1 MKKHA
6 ARKRKISRSLLAG
19 SLLTLV
25 SLGLLLG
32 LLGSYTYRRGMMKHY
47 EAHLE
52 SLLRLTRSQIDADDL
67 AACIASGEKSE
78 QYEKE
83 QAYLD
88 SMKMTCDVKYVYV
101 VKPLNTEE
109 TDNMMNVIAGV
120 SDLEREQYAD
130 MLVQLGQL
138 TGTEYSPEVAGIY
151 LERMDRSDSIS
162 YFRNTTQFGHMYTGL
177 TPLHDRNGDPVAI
190 LAIDVEMDQIRRALT
205 LYNLVTGAC
214 ILVLSLHSFFYTVL
228 WLRRRIIRPI
238 ERMRLA
244 SSNFVESTR
253 STQDPDELRF
263 EDPEIRTR
271 DEMEDLSETLLTM
284 SEYVK
289 RFMKDL
295 VTDAAEKERM
305 TAEFNVAKQIQ
316 TNMLPKASPPFPEH
330 GEFDLAGALISSN
343 AICGDF
349 YDYFLIDEDHLGLV
363 LGDVT
368 DKDVAAALFMVIVKT
383 MIRNLALQGFGPAE
397 VLQNVSEQLL
407 EGDEAGLFCTVWFA
421 VLELSTGKGVAV
433 NAGQQHPALRRA
445 GGRFELQK
453 YSHFPPLGV
462 VEGVRYREH
471 GFQLYPDDTLFLYS
485 DGVLEAANDAGEIFT
500 ADRVLEAL
508 NREPDASPT
517 ILQMTVQSA
526 VDRFSGGA
534 LQDDEMTMLCLKYYG
549 SKGSPD

>member
-6 ARKRKISRSLLAG
+6 ARKRKISRSLLLG
-19 SLLTLV
+19 TLLTLIG
-25 SLGLLLG
+25 LGIALG
-32 LLGSYTYRRGMMKHY
+32 LLGSFTYRRGMMDRY
-47 EAHLE
+47 ETHLE
-52 SLLRLTRSQIDADDL
+52 SLLRLTKSQIDADDL

-88 SMKMTCDVKYVYV
+88 NMKMTCDIKYVYV
-101 VKPLNTEE
+101 VKPLNTEAS
-109 TDNMMNVIAGV
+109 DNMMNVIAGV

-130 MLVQLGQL
+130 VLVQLGEL
-138 TGTEYSPEVAGIY
+138 TGTEYSPEVARMY
-151 LERMDRSDSIS
+151 LERMDRSDSITYYS
-162 YFRNTTQFGHMYTGL
+162 NTTQFGYMYTGL

-190 LAIDVEMDQIRRALT
+190 LAIDVEMNQIRRT
-205 LYNLVTGAC
+205 QNRYNLITGIC
-214 ILVLSLHSFFYTVL
+214 VLILALHSFTYTFF

-238 ERMRLA
+238 ERLQHA
-244 SSNFVESTR
+244 SASFVESTR

-263 EDPEIRTR
+263 EDPEIHTR

-284 SEYVK
+284 SEDVK
-289 RFMKDL
+289 RYMKDL
-295 VTDAAEKERM
+295 VTDAAEKERI
-305 TAEFNVAKQIQ
+305 TAGFNVAKQIQ

-330 GEFDLAGALISSN
+330 GEFDLAGALISSK

-363 LGDVT
+363 MGDVT
-368 DKDVAAALFMVIVKT
+368 DKDVAAAMFMVIVKT
-383 MIRNLALQGFGPAE
+383 MIRNLALQGFGPGE
-397 VLQNVSEQLL
+397 VLQSVNEQLL
-407 EGDEAGLFCTVWFA
+407 EGDEAGLFCCVWLA

-453 YSHFPPLGV
+453 YDHFPPLGV

-471 GFQLYPDDTLFLYS
+471 GFQLQPDDTLFLYS
-485 DGVLEAANDAGEIFT
+485 DGVLEAANEAGEIFT
-500 ADRVLEAL
+500 VDRVLEAL
-508 NREPDASPT
+508 NRESDASPT

-526 VDRFSGGA
+526 VERFSGGI
-534 LQDDEMTMLCLKYYG
+534 LQEDELTMLCLKYYG